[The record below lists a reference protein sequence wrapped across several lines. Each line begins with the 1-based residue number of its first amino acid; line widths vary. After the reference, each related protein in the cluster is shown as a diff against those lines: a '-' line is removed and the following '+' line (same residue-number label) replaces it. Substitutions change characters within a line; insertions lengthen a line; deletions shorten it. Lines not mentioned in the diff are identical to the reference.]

1 MYDKFPANFISGK
14 RAANSVSCHPMKK
27 KIFLSLFVFFSCLL
41 ATAQDKSALNVM
53 TFNIRFNNP
62 RDSANAWPNRKDF
75 AASQILFHEAH
86 IIGVQEALHEQLL
99 DLEKRLV
106 HYRWLGVGR
115 DDGKTRG
122 EYSAVFYD
130 SSRLQAL
137 RSETLWLSETPNV
150 VGSKGWDAALPRIV
164 TWVLFR
170 DRVTKK
176 QFYLFNTHFDHI
188 GKEARRSSAELIL
201 KKVKEIAG
209 NAPAII
215 TGDFNAKP
223 ADEPVQVL
231 VNAANPLKLTNSQF
245 LSKQAHYGPTGTFNA
260 FGAKEVNNEPI
271 DYIFLKGNFD
281 VLQHATLSQTWGGR
295 FSSDHFPV
303 FARLVILKN

>member
-1 MYDKFPANFISGK
+1 
-14 RAANSVSCHPMKK
+14 
-27 KIFLSLFVFFSCLL
+27 
-41 ATAQDKSALNVM
+41 M

-75 AASQILFHEAH
+75 AATQILFHEAH
-86 IIGVQEALHEQLL
+86 IVGVQEALHDQLL
-99 DLEKRLV
+99 DLETRLTG
-106 HYRWLGVGR
+106 YRWLGVGR

-130 SSRLQAL
+130 SSRLQAI
-137 RSETLWLSETPNV
+137 RSETLWLSETPSV

-188 GKEARRSSAELIL
+188 GKIARRSSAELIL
-201 KKVKEIAG
+201 KKVNEIAG
-209 NAPAII
+209 NTPAIV

-223 ADEPVQVL
+223 ADEPIEVL
-231 VNAANPLKLTNSQF
+231 LNTANPLKLANSMT
-245 LSKQAHYGPTGTFNA
+245 LSKQGHYGPTGTFNA
-260 FGAKEVNNEPI
+260 FGAKEVNNDPI
-271 DYIFLKGNFD
+271 DYIFLKGKFG
-281 VLQHATLSQTWGGR
+281 VLQHATLSQSWGGR